1 MNYLTAILLC
11 VMLLPVSTAK
21 ERHLRVEYDDTAARA
36 AALIEMVDNMQ
47 ADLRQQGLTFHPEI
61 VTARNSLQAAMERAT
76 EALDRQDW
84 NDLRKSLDRARGWID
99 KLRRQL

>member
-11 VMLLPVSTAK
+11 VTLFPVSTAK

-36 AALIEMVDNMQ
+36 SALIEMVDNMQ
-47 ADLRQQGLTFHPEI
+47 ADLRQQGLTLHPEI

-84 NDLRKSLDRARGWID
+84 NDLRKSLDRARAWID